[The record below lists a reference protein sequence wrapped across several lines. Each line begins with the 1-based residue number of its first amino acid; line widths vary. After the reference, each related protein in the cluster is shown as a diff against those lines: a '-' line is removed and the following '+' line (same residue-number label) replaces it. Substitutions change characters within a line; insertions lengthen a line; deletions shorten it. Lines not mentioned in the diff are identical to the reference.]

1 MENQNIKYKDVPLIK
16 EIEKCSD
23 LAPLHNPAAVLG
35 MEACKKVMPGKPMVG
50 VFDTAFHQ
58 TMPEKAYLYGLPYEY
73 YEKYK
78 VRRYGFHGTS
88 HDYVSDRAAQLLGK
102 KREDLKVI
110 VCHLGNGASVSAV
123 DHGKCVDTSMGLTPL
138 EGLMMGTR
146 SGDMDPAIVG
156 FIAEKENLTA
166 AEVINIC
173 NKKSGV
179 LGLSGIS
186 SDFRDLVEA
195 AAAGNDHA
203 QTTLEAYAY
212 RIIKYIGSY
221 IAAMG
226 GVDVITFTAGL
237 GENAIPLRETICKAF
252 EFMGLEFDSEANN
265 CRGVEKI
272 ITKEG
277 SKITACVIP
286 TNEEIAICE
295 ETVEL
300 VKGK

>member
-1 MENQNIKYKDVPLIK
+1 MFFDYPIVL
-16 EIEKCSD
+16 
-23 LAPLHNPAAVLG
+23 PADRKSFG
-35 MEACKKVMPGKPMVG
+35 CK
-50 VFDTAFHQ
+50 
-58 TMPEKAYLYGLPYEY
+58 
-73 YEKYK
+73 
-78 VRRYGFHGTS
+78 R
-88 HDYVSDRAAQLLGK
+88 
-102 KREDLKVI
+102 
-110 VCHLGNGASVSAV
+110 N
-123 DHGKCVDTSMGLTPL
+123 
-138 EGLMMGTR
+138 
-146 SGDMDPAIVG
+146 
-156 FIAEKENLTA
+156 FILF
-166 AEVINIC
+166 
-173 NKKSGV
+173 
-179 LGLSGIS
+179 GLSVLRNQDAI
-186 SDFRDLVEA
+186 
-195 AAAGNDHA
+195 NC
-203 QTTLEAYAY
+203 LEAYAY

>member
-1 MENQNIKYKDVPLIK
+1 
-16 EIEKCSD
+16 
-23 LAPLHNPAAVLG
+23 
-35 MEACKKVMPGKPMVG
+35 MP
-50 VFDTAFHQ
+50 
-58 TMPEKAYLYGLPYEY
+58 Y
-73 YEKYK
+73 
-78 VRRYGFHGTS
+78 
-88 HDYVSDRAAQLLGK
+88 
-102 KREDLKVI
+102 
-110 VCHLGNGASVSAV
+110 GNGASLSAV
-123 DHGKCVDTSMGLTPL
+123 KNGKCVDTSMGLTPL
-138 EGLMMGTR
+138 EGVIMGTR
-146 SGDMDPAIVG
+146 SGDIDPAFV
-156 FIAEKENLTA
+156 EYLCNKENLTVS
-166 AEVINIC
+166 EVLNIL
-173 NKKSGV
+173 NKKSGM
-179 LGLSGIS
+179 LGMTGIS
-186 SDFRDLVEA
+186 SDYRDVSA
-195 AAAGNDHA
+195 AAEAGNQDA
-203 QTTLEAYAY
+203 INCLEAYAY

>member
-1 MENQNIKYKDVPLIK
+1 
-16 EIEKCSD
+16 
-23 LAPLHNPAAVLG
+23 
-35 MEACKKVMPGKPMVG
+35 MPNVPMVG

-88 HDYVSDRAAQLLGK
+88 HSFVSKEAASYLGM
-102 KREDLKVI
+102 DLNNSKII
-110 VCHLGNGASVSAV
+110 VAHLGNGASVSAV
-123 DHGKCVDTSMGLTPL
+123 LNGKCVDTSMGLTPL
-138 EGLMMGTR
+138 EGLVMGTR
-146 SGDMDPAIVG
+146 SGDIDPAILEYY
-156 FIAEKENLTA
+156 ANKEGLTLS
-166 AEVINIC
+166 EVTTVL
-173 NKKSGV
+173 NKKSGM
-179 LGLSGIS
+179 LGMTGIS
-186 SDFRDLVEA
+186 SDYRDVSA
-195 AAAGNDHA
+195 AAEAGNQDA
-203 QTTLEAYAY
+203 INCLEAYAY

-272 ITKEG
+272 ITKEERNVENSHYILMLESLQRNKPNLIPNFERQLG
-277 SKITACVIP
+277 FRRKAVAVIFLRVYP
-286 TNEEIAICE
+286 ILN
-295 ETVEL
+295 
-300 VKGK
+300 GKSFEYGR